1 MDLTPRRQAD
11 LVILHPAGRI
21 DHFNA
26 QEFAQ
31 ALEPELQVCHSSGCR
46 LVFDLSGLAYIS
58 SAGLRV
64 LMLAAKQVGPRGGRI
79 ALAAPQPVVREIIEI
94 SRFNLVFPL
103 HASVDEAVSALPPG
117 AKP

>member
-1 MDLTPRRQAD
+1 MDLTPSRQAD
-11 LVILHPAGRI
+11 LVILRPAGRI

-26 QEFAQ
+26 QEFSL
-31 ALEPELQVCHSSGCR
+31 ALEPELRGCSRDGCR
-46 LVFDLSGLAYIS
+46 LVFDLSQLTYIS

-103 HASVDEAVSALPPG
+103 HASVDEAVAALPAG
-117 AKP
+117 KP